1 MQNIIKNFNT
11 FKLAGMVATLEERIT
26 YANNNKLSYTELLE
40 VLCEDEKSNRYDN
53 SYKKRKKAAK
63 LTCNQAIR
71 RF

>member
-1 MQNIIKNFNT
+1 MKVLGVIMQNIIKDFNT

-53 SYKKRKKAAK
+53 SYKKKKK
-63 LTCNQAIR
+63 SS
-71 RF
+71 